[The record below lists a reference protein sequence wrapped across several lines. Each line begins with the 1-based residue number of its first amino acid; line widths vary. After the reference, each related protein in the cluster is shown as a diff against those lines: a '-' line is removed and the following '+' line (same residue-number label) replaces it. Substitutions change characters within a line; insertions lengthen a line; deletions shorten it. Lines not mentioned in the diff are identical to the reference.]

1 MGYNNNNATWN
12 EPTLPEHVD
21 GPDVDNTTN
30 WLDNSADNKKTK

>member
-21 GPDVDNTTN
+21 ALRARSKRGGAVGRR
-30 WLDNSADNKKTK
+30 